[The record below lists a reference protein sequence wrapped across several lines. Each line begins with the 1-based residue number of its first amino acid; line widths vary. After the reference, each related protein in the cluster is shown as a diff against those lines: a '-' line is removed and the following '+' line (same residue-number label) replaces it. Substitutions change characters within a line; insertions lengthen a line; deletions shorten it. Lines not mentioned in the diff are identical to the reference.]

1 MFWGGRWRL
10 PQFQQLQQTLSFP
23 LVWCSKEH
31 WFTYVLRKQK
41 KTTPFCSKK
50 IPFFFFPF
58 IFVFSKKSKA
68 NKIRLNTSEIT
79 LRNFECL
86 KSFFLFLKAKYKK
99 KQVGKQL
106 NCVYKRLLSTETNIW
121 VVKKNTIA
129 RCKSFL
135 CFLSFLRIFFNAYF
149 LFSLFSFLNKNI
161 STKQKKFNLFNLVL
175 ICFFV

>member
-1 MFWGGRWRL
+1 MFWGGRGRL
-10 PQFQQLQQTLSFP
+10 PQFQQHTFFSSC
-23 LVWCSKEH
+23 LVFKRALVYLC
-31 WFTYVLRKQK
+31 FTETK

-99 KQVGKQL
+99 KQVAKQL

-135 CFLSFLRIFFNAYF
+135 CFISFLRIFLTLTFY
-149 LFSLFSFLNKNI
+149 
-161 STKQKKFNLFNLVL
+161 LV
-175 ICFFV
+175 CFHF